1 MIITITPQKIVI
13 IIMAITTTAT
23 TTTIIIVLCLDII
36 VSKSYTLNYVI
47 INYF

>member
-23 TTTIIIVLCLDII
+23 TTIIIVLCLDII
-36 VSKSYTLNYVI
+36 VSKFYTLNYVI